1 MFIPIG
7 TGGLDS
13 PRGMVFRGSVVATG
27 DLNCDGSVDGFDID
41 PFVELL
47 TGS

>member
-1 MFIPIG
+1 MRPPWP
-7 TGGLDS
+7 DCDRV
-13 PRGMVFRGSVVATG
+13 RGDVNG
-27 DLNCDGSVDGFDID
+27 DGSFDGFDID